1 MEQVIET
8 QKLTFTYS
16 TEEARSFALREV
28 SIAIQSGEFVAVLGH
43 NGSGKSTFA
52 KHLNAI
58 LLPSSGKVYSY
69 GFDTG
74 VEENLYKIRQNVGM
88 VFQNPDNQ
96 LVATVVEEDVAFA
109 PENMGVPTAE
119 IRLRVDNAL
128 KTVGMEQFA
137 RHAPHMLS
145 GGQKQRIA
153 IAGVLAMEPNVLV
166 MDEPTAMLD
175 PRGRKEVMSTVRQ
188 LNKDHGI
195 TVVLI
200 THHMD
205 EAALA
210 DRIVVINE
218 GQVVLDGTPKQVFQ
232 NRHSLEQIGLAVPQ
246 TVEILDD
253 LNQSGAQLD
262 TSALSVN
269 ECCDALMNYL
279 GKASAK

>member
-1 MEQVIET
+1 MEQVIQT

-16 TEEARSFALREV
+16 TEEARSFALKDV
-28 SIAIQSGEFVAVLGH
+28 NITIQAGEFVAVLGH

-69 GFDTG
+69 GYDTG
-74 VEENLYKIRQNVGM
+74 VEDNLFNIRKNVGM

-109 PENMGVPTAE
+109 PENMGVPSAE
-119 IRLRVDNAL
+119 IRKRVDDAL

-175 PRGRKEVMSTVRQ
+175 PRGRKEVINTVKM
-188 LNKDHGI
+188 LNKDYGI
-195 TVVLI
+195 TVILI

-218 GQVVLDGTPKQVFQ
+218 GQVLLDGTPKEVFK
-232 NRHSLEQIGLAVPQ
+232 NRSSLEEIGLAVPQ

-253 LNQSGAQLD
+253 LNRHGAALD
-262 TSALSVN
+262 CTALTVQ
-269 ECCDALMNYL
+269 ECCDRIMEYL
-279 GKASAK
+279 GKQGAQ